1 MRNRLFLA
9 FVAVII
15 TALASNII
23 FMNLSLRDFEAYVD
37 GSREDLRYW
46 ILAAVEGS
54 YENGAWNDRALH
66 EALHWALM
74 LGFDARVED
83 TGGRE
88 IANSRH
94 VLHTLTG
101 AMKRRM
107 ESLIDTDT
115 MQGGFASYP
124 LYVSGSEIGTIHIR
138 DFERRGEIGRK
149 EERFKKQGR
158 RFMTLSFLIAGGGA
172 VLLSIVLA
180 LFFSRP
186 LKRMKAVVEKM
197 AAGDL
202 DARMEPG
209 PNDEIGR
216 LAGSFNYLAE
226 ALAREEALRRRLSSN
241 IAHELRTPLAIMKA
255 NAEAAADGIIEDKAQ
270 ALANIHAE
278 IEKLIRLVDGI
289 EDMIKAEAS
298 FFEKR
303 KTDEIELSGFL
314 GNLAAKLTPLALET
328 GLRLVLE
335 NTGPCTVATDSDK
348 LERIVQNLMTNAIR
362 HAPGGSV
369 TLSYGRKDETVF
381 IAVSDTG
388 SGIPAG
394 EIRHIFTRF
403 YRGEGSQGLGL
414 GLAIVREL
422 AEVLGGRIEV
432 ESSPGAGSTFTVWLP
447 QARR

>member
-46 ILAAVEGS
+46 IFAAVEGS
-54 YENGAWNDRALH
+54 YENGVWNDRALH

-83 TGGRE
+83 AGGRQL
-88 IANSRH
+88 ADTRH
-94 VLHTLTG
+94 AMHMLTG

-115 MQGGFASYP
+115 MQGEFEAYP
-124 LYVSGSEIGTIHIR
+124 LYVSGAEIGTIHIR

-149 EERFKKQGR
+149 EQKFKEQGR
-158 RFMTLSFLIAGGGA
+158 RFMILSFLIAGGGA
-172 VLLSIVLA
+172 VLLSVVLS

-186 LKRMKAVVEKM
+186 LKRMKDVVEKM

-202 DARMEPG
+202 DARMQPG
-209 PNDEIGR
+209 SSDEIGR
-216 LAGSFNYLAE
+216 LATSFNYLAE
-226 ALAREEALRRRLSSN
+226 ALAREETLRRRLSSN

-255 NAEAAADGIIEDKAQ
+255 NAEAAADGIMEDKGR
-270 ALANIHAE
+270 ALANIHGE

-298 FFEKR
+298 FFEK
-303 KTDEIELSGFL
+303 KKADEIELSGFL
-314 GNLAAKLTPLALET
+314 GTLAAKLSPLALDK
-328 GLRLVLE
+328 GLQLVLE
-335 NTGPCTVATDSDK
+335 NTGPCTIMTDSEK

-362 HAPGGSV
+362 HTMSGSV
-369 TLSYGRKDETVF
+369 TLSYGKRNEGFF
-381 IAVSDTG
+381 IAVTDTG
-388 SGIPAG
+388 SGIPAE
-394 EIRHIFTRF
+394 EISRIFDRF

-422 AEVLGGRIEV
+422 ADVLGGRIDV
-432 ESSPGAGSTFTVWLP
+432 ASGPQAGSTFTVWLP
-447 QARR
+447 QAGR